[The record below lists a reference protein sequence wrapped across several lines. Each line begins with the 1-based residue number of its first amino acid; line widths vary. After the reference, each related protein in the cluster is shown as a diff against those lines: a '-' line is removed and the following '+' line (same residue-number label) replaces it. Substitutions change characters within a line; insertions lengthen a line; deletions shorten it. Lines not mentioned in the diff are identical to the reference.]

1 MCLSI
6 DFIVPLS
13 LSYQFISTVQLLCRL
28 NWDFAL
34 LHLGTLTY
42 VLWHALNQFYAAIDF
57 SALLSSELA
66 HTYIN
71 QYIKTFCFH
80 SAFCFLFQLLP
91 WPSECW
97 KWLWEL
103 FVSIFHLQTCFLP
116 MRGMWHILQ
125 DAHTADQLVFVYNS
139 PCPGLRYTRA
149 QWSMWLLC
157 TVETDYIK
165 IPSFFFFFFYYN

>member
-57 SALLSSELA
+57 FCPALLWARS
-66 HTYIN
+66 YIHKPIHQN
-71 QYIKTFCFH
+71 ILLSFCLLLSVPAFALTFRVLEMAMRAVCFYFPFANLL
-80 SAFCFLFQLLP
+80 SADERNVAYFTGRTRG
-91 WPSECW
+91 WPA
-97 KWLWEL
+97 
-103 FVSIFHLQTCFLP
+103 SICLQFTLP
-116 MRGMWHILQ
+116 M
-125 DAHTADQLVFVYNS
+125 
-139 PCPGLRYTRA
+139 
-149 QWSMWLLC
+149 
-157 TVETDYIK
+157 IK
-165 IPSFFFFFFYYN
+165 IFEGSVVNVTSLHCGNWLHQNTFFKKKL

>member
-1 MCLSI
+1 MTIMCLSI

-57 SALLSSELA
+57 SALLSSELP

-71 QYIKTFCFH
+71 QYIKTFCF
-80 SAFCFLFQLLP
+80 SFCLLLSVPALTFRVLGMAMRAVVFAVKPAFCWRERWFGR
-91 WPSECW
+91 
-97 KWLWEL
+97 
-103 FVSIFHLQTCFLP
+103 T
-116 MRGMWHILQ
+116 
-125 DAHTADQLVFVYNS
+125 HTAELLVFVYS
-139 PCPGLRYTRA
+139 FRFEGSVGSVT
-149 QWSMWLLC
+149 
-157 TVETDYIK
+157 
-165 IPSFFFFFFYYN
+165 PSL

>member
-97 KWLWEL
+97 KWLWKL

-125 DAHTADQLVFVYNS
+125 DAHGWPASVCLQFTL
-139 PCPGLRYTRA
+139 PG
-149 QWSMWLLC
+149 
-157 TVETDYIK
+157 IK
-165 IPSFFFFFFYYN
+165 IYEGSVVNVTSLYCGNWLHQNTFFFFFFFYYN

>member
-1 MCLSI
+1 MTIMCLSI

-57 SALLSSELA
+57 SALLSSELP

-71 QYIKTFCFH
+71 QYIKTFCF
-80 SAFCFLFQLLP
+80 SFCLLLSVPAFALTFRVLGMAMRAVLFAVKPAFCRRERWFGR
-91 WPSECW
+91 
-97 KWLWEL
+97 
-103 FVSIFHLQTCFLP
+103 T
-116 MRGMWHILQ
+116 
-125 DAHTADQLVFVYNS
+125 HTAELLVFIYNS
-139 PCPGLRYTRA
+139 IQIWGISGQCDSSAL
-149 QWSMWLLC
+149 
-157 TVETDYIK
+157 
-165 IPSFFFFFFYYN
+165 